1 MPALQV
7 AWQAVKRLPAPL
19 LAATAAGWTVLAL
32 RESSASL
39 STFCVSGEAISRG
52 AFSGSTVASTLLP
65 DLALMLLAMM
75 PPLLASPLQHIW
87 RRSLTRRRGR
97 AIALFI
103 VGYLGIWLAVG
114 MLLVAASRVLTAT
127 AWPGI
132 ALGAL
137 IAMAWQAT
145 PLKQASL
152 NLCHRRPALE
162 AFGLRAETDALLYG
176 VTHGIWCAG
185 ACWALMLL
193 PLLVGGPLHW
203 ALMPMVM
210 LIAIIERAR
219 APQPVRWNAAW
230 PQLPDGRE
238 VRALN
243 YRAACRNPPPAV
255 LETAPGS

>member
-39 STFCVSGEAISRG
+39 PAFCLSGDTL
-52 AFSGSTVASTLLP
+52 SGNIAALTRLP

-75 PPLLASPLQHIW
+75 PPLLASPLQHVW

-97 AIALFI
+97 AIALF
-103 VGYLGIWLAVG
+103 VLGYVAIWLAVG
-114 MLLVAASRVLTAT
+114 VLLVTASLVLAAAT
-127 AWPGI
+127 ALPAI
-132 ALGAL
+132 AIGAL
-137 IAMAWQAT
+137 IALGWQAT

-162 AFGLRAETDALLYG
+162 AFGIRAEIDALVYG
-176 VTHGIWCAG
+176 TTHGIWCAG
-185 ACWALMLL
+185 ACWSLMLL
-193 PLLVGGPLHW
+193 PLLAGGPLHW
-203 ALMPMVM
+203 VLMPMVM
-210 LIAIIERAR
+210 LIAIVERAR
-219 APQPVRWNAAW
+219 APQPMRWNAAW
-230 PQLPDGRE
+230 PRLRVGRE

-243 YRAACRNPPPAV
+243 YRAACRNPPTAV
-255 LETAPGS
+255 LETAP

>member
-39 STFCVSGEAISRG
+39 SAFCLSGET
-52 AFSGSTVASTLLP
+52 FSGGAVASTLLP

-75 PPLLASPLQHIW
+75 PPLLASPLQHVW

-97 AIALFI
+97 AIALF
-103 VGYLGIWLAVG
+103 VMGYVAIWLAVG
-114 MLLVAASRVLTAT
+114 TLLVAASLILAAT
-127 AWPGI
+127 AWPAI
-132 ALGAL
+132 AIGAL
-137 IAMAWQAT
+137 IAIAWQAT
-145 PLKQASL
+145 PLKQTSL

-162 AFGLRAETDALLYG
+162 AFGIRAETDALLYG

-203 ALMPMVM
+203 ALMLAVM
-210 LIAIIERAR
+210 LVAIVERAR
-219 APQPVRWNAAW
+219 APQPARWNAAW

-243 YRAACRNPPPAV
+243 YRAASRNPPTTV
-255 LETAPGS
+255 LETAP